1 MSHINE
7 FAMGQMAVKFVRE
20 RNRNTPTLTI
30 IDHIKN
36 HPDLGP
42 DDTIEYKSGIPRWYE
57 ILQNAFVRQMT
68 NHEGIVRTLSGF
80 DVTEEYKIQQRVN
93 DEVVKMQG
101 TFKFPE
107 GHTRQ
112 TLFNLALKAGID
124 HDEINDF
131 ITEAFEDSKVV
142 TEADVQ
148 ALLSQYKD
156 I

>member
-1 MSHINE
+1 MSHITE
-7 FAMGQMAVKFVRE
+7 FAMGQMAVKFIRE

-42 DDTIEYKSGIPRWYE
+42 DDLVEYKSGIPRWYE
-57 ILQNAFVRQMT
+57 ILQNAFIRQMD
-68 NHEGIVRTLSGF
+68 NHEGIVRTPSGF
-80 DVTEEYKIQQRVN
+80 DVSEEYKLKQRVN

-112 TLFNLALKAGID
+112 SLFSLAQKAGVNPAD
-124 HDEINDF
+124 INDF
-131 ITEAFEDSKVV
+131 ITEAFEDSEIV

-148 ALLSQYKD
+148 TLLSQYKD
-156 I
+156 L

>member
-42 DDTIEYKSGIPRWYE
+42 DDMIEYKSGIPRWYG

-68 NHEGIVRTLSGF
+68 NHEGIIATLSGF
-80 DVTEEYKIQQRVN
+80 DVSEEYKLQQRVN
-93 DEVVKMQG
+93 DEVVKMQC

-107 GHTRQ
+107 CHTRQ
-112 TLFNLALKAGID
+112 TLFNLALKAGVD
-124 HDEINDF
+124 QGDINDF
-131 ITEAFEDSKVV
+131 ITEAFEDSKIV

-148 ALLSQYKD
+148 ELLSQYKD
-156 I
+156 L